1 VRGADLREP
10 RSDKSTSSRN
20 TVIEIELNVAVT
32 KVISLKLSIK
42 TYNEVEELCKK
53 FNYRSRSE
61 FIRDAIEFY
70 IKILKHFNNR
80 EKVKEVLN
88 KMS

>member
-1 VRGADLREP
+1 VREADLREP

-20 TVIEIELNVAVT
+20 TVIELDVAVT
-32 KVISLKLSIK
+32 KVISLKLNME
-42 TYNEVEELCKK
+42 TFNEVEQLYKK

-70 IKILKHFNNR
+70 IKVLKHFNNR

>member
-1 VRGADLREP
+1 VREADLREP

-20 TVIEIELNVAVT
+20 TVIELDVAVT
-32 KVISLKLSIK
+32 KVISLKLNIE
-42 TYNEVEELCKK
+42 TYNEVEQLYKK

-70 IKILKHFNNR
+70 IKVLKHFNNR

>member
-1 VRGADLREP
+1 VGAGLREP

-20 TVIEIELNVAVT
+20 TVIELNVAIT
-32 KVISLKLSIK
+32 KVISLKLNME
-42 TYNEVEELCKK
+42 TFNEVEQLYKK

-70 IKILKHFNNR
+70 IKVLKHFNNR

-88 KMS
+88 EIS

>member
-20 TVIEIELNVAVT
+20 TVIELDVAVT
-32 KVISLKLSIK
+32 KVISIKLNIE
-42 TYNEVEELCKK
+42 TYNEVEQLYKK

-70 IKILKHFNNR
+70 IKVLKHFNNR

>member
-1 VRGADLREP
+1 MREP

-20 TVIEIELNVAVT
+20 TVIELNVAIT
-32 KVISLKLSIK
+32 KVISLKLNME
-42 TYNEVEELCKK
+42 TFNEVEQLYKK

-70 IKILKHFNNR
+70 IKVLKHFNNR

-88 KMS
+88 EIS

>member
-1 VRGADLREP
+1 MREADLREP

-20 TVIEIELNVAVT
+20 TVIELDVAVT
-32 KVISLKLSIK
+32 KVISLKLNME
-42 TYNEVEELCKK
+42 TFNEVEQLYKK

-70 IKILKHFNNR
+70 IKVLKHFNNR

>member
-1 VRGADLREP
+1 MREP

-20 TVIEIELNVAVT
+20 TVIELDVAVT
-32 KVISLKLSIK
+32 KVISLKLNME
-42 TYNEVEELCKK
+42 TFNEVEQLYKK

-70 IKILKHFNNR
+70 IKVLKHFNNR

>member
-1 VRGADLREP
+1 MREP

-20 TVIEIELNVAVT
+20 TVIELDIAVT
-32 KVISLKLSIK
+32 KVISIKLDIE
-42 TYNEVEELCKK
+42 TYNEVEQLYKK

-70 IKILKHFNNR
+70 IKVLKHFNNR

>member
-1 VRGADLREP
+1 VREAGLREP

-20 TVIEIELNVAVT
+20 TVIELDVAVT
-32 KVISLKLSIK
+32 KVISLKLNIE
-42 TYNEVEELCKK
+42 TYNEVEQLYKK

-70 IKILKHFNNR
+70 IKVLKHFNNR

>member
-1 VRGADLREP
+1 MREP

-20 TVIEIELNVAVT
+20 TVIELDVAVT
-32 KVISLKLSIK
+32 KVISLKLNME
-42 TYNEVEELCKK
+42 TFNEVEQLYKK

-70 IKILKHFNNR
+70 IKVLKHFNNR

-88 KMS
+88 EIS

>member
-1 VRGADLREP
+1 MREP

-20 TVIEIELNVAVT
+20 TVIELDVAVT
-32 KVISLKLSIK
+32 KVISLKLNIE
-42 TYNEVEELCKK
+42 TYNEVEQLYKK

-70 IKILKHFNNR
+70 IKVLKHFNNR

>member
-1 VRGADLREP
+1 MREP
-10 RSDKSTSSRN
+10 RSNKSTSSRN
-20 TVIEIELNVAVT
+20 TVIELDVAVT
-32 KVISLKLSIK
+32 KVISLKLNME
-42 TYNEVEELCKK
+42 TFNEVEQLYKK

-70 IKILKHFNNR
+70 IKVLKHFNNR

>member
-1 VRGADLREP
+1 LREP
-10 RSDKSTSSRN
+10 RSNKSTSSRN
-20 TVIEIELNVAVT
+20 TVIELDVAVT
-32 KVISLKLSIK
+32 KVISLKLNME
-42 TYNEVEELCKK
+42 TFNEVEQLYKK

-70 IKILKHFNNR
+70 IKVLKHFNNR

>member
-1 VRGADLREP
+1 VREADLREP
-10 RSDKSTSSRN
+10 RSNKSTSSRN
-20 TVIEIELNVAVT
+20 TVIELDVAVT
-32 KVISLKLSIK
+32 KVISLKLNME
-42 TYNEVEELCKK
+42 TFNEVEQLYKK

-70 IKILKHFNNR
+70 IKVLKHFNNR

>member
-1 VRGADLREP
+1 LREP

-20 TVIEIELNVAVT
+20 TVIELNVAIT
-32 KVISLKLSIK
+32 KVISLKLNME
-42 TYNEVEELCKK
+42 TFNEVEQLYKK

-70 IKILKHFNNR
+70 IKVLKHFNNR

-88 KMS
+88 EIS

>member
-1 VRGADLREP
+1 MREADLREP

-20 TVIEIELNVAVT
+20 TVIELDVTVT
-32 KVISLKLSIK
+32 KVISLKLNVE
-42 TYNEVEELCKK
+42 TYNEVEQLYKK

-70 IKILKHFNNR
+70 IKVLKHFNNR

>member
-1 VRGADLREP
+1 VREADLREP

-20 TVIEIELNVAVT
+20 TVIELDVAVT
-32 KVISLKLSIK
+32 KVISLKLNIE
-42 TYNEVEELCKK
+42 TYNEIEQLYKK

-70 IKILKHFNNR
+70 IKVLKHFNNR
-80 EKVKEVLN
+80 EKAKEVLN

>member
-1 VRGADLREP
+1 MREP

-20 TVIEIELNVAVT
+20 TVIELDVAVT
-32 KVISLKLSIK
+32 KVISLKLDIE
-42 TYNEVEELCKK
+42 TYNEVEQLYKK

-70 IKILKHFNNR
+70 IKVLKHFNNR

>member
-1 VRGADLREP
+1 MREP

-20 TVIEIELNVAVT
+20 TVIELDVAVT
-32 KVISLKLSIK
+32 KAISIK
-42 TYNEVEELCKK
+42 LDIETYNEVEQLYKK

-70 IKILKHFNNR
+70 IKVLKHFNNR

>member
-1 VRGADLREP
+1 LREP

-20 TVIEIELNVAVT
+20 TVIELDVTVT
-32 KVISLKLSIK
+32 KVISLKLNVE
-42 TYNEVEELCKK
+42 TYNEVEQLYKK

-70 IKILKHFNNR
+70 IKVLKHFNNR

>member
-1 VRGADLREP
+1 MREP

-20 TVIEIELNVAVT
+20 TVIELDVAVT
-32 KVISLKLSIK
+32 KVISLKLNIE
-42 TYNEVEELCKK
+42 TYNEVEQLYKK

-70 IKILKHFNNR
+70 IKVLKYFNSR

>member
-1 VRGADLREP
+1 VREADLREP

-20 TVIEIELNVAVT
+20 TVIELDVAVT
-32 KVISLKLSIK
+32 KVISLKLDIE
-42 TYNEVEELCKK
+42 TYNEVEQLYKK

-70 IKILKHFNNR
+70 IKVLKHFNNR

>member
-1 VRGADLREP
+1 VREADLREP

-20 TVIEIELNVAVT
+20 TVIELDVAVT
-32 KVISLKLSIK
+32 KVISIKLNIE
-42 TYNEVEELCKK
+42 TYNEVEQLYKK

-70 IKILKHFNNR
+70 IKVLKHFNNR

>member
-1 VRGADLREP
+1 VREADLREP

-20 TVIEIELNVAVT
+20 TVIELDIAVT
-32 KVISLKLSIK
+32 KVISIKLDIE
-42 TYNEVEELCKK
+42 TYNEVEQLYKK

-70 IKILKHFNNR
+70 IKVLKHFNNR

>member
-1 VRGADLREP
+1 LREP

-20 TVIEIELNVAVT
+20 TVIELDVAVT
-32 KVISLKLSIK
+32 KVISLKLNIE
-42 TYNEVEELCKK
+42 TYNEVEQLYKK

-70 IKILKHFNNR
+70 IKVLKHFNNR

>member
-1 VRGADLREP
+1 VREADLREP

-20 TVIEIELNVAVT
+20 TVIELDVAVT
-32 KVISLKLSIK
+32 KVISIKLDIE
-42 TYNEVEELCKK
+42 TYNEVEQLYKK

-61 FIRDAIEFY
+61 FIRDAIGFY
-70 IKILKHFNNR
+70 IKVLKHFNNR